1 MKDKIKVQVI
11 GATGYGGIGIID
23 LLSSHPNFQIISL
36 LAKDKFGKTINNF
49 YPHLNNISELMVEEV
64 TQNAIGKDA
73 NVIIFTT
80 PDTVAMQMIEPIYE
94 RLMKNN
100 IKIIDFSGDF
110 RFKNIND
117 YEEYA
122 QKHPKLNKF
131 QHSAKNLLD
140 KSVYGLPELF
150 KDEIKDARIV
160 GNPGCFAVSM
170 ILGIAPLN
178 KLNLIDKTQIN
189 IDSTTGTS
197 GAGKSLNEIQHFSNM
212 ESNFIPYRA
221 LSHQHVTEVKKVAS
235 SLGNTIEN
243 IHFVPHL
250 INTTR
255 GIMSSIHI
263 ELIEKTTKN
272 KLLKIFQ
279 DYYRTDY
286 FIRIIDNPPSLKNVR
301 GSNYCD
307 ISIDVDEKGKHA
319 VIFSAIDNLMKGQSS
334 NAVQCLNI
342 MYGLNEKTGL
352 ERAPLYP

>member
-64 TQNAIGKDA
+64 TQNAIGKDVD
-73 NVIIFTT
+73 VIIFTT
-80 PDTVAMQMIEPIYE
+80 PDTVAMQIIEPIYE
-94 RLMKNN
+94 KLVQNN

-110 RFKNIND
+110 RFKDIND

-122 QKHPKLNKF
+122 QKHPKLNRS
-131 QHSAKNLLD
+131 QHSAKNLLN

-150 KDEIKDARIV
+150 KDEIKDASIV

-178 KLNLIDKTQIN
+178 KLKLIDKTQIN

-221 LSHQHVTEVKKVAS
+221 LSHQHVTEVKKVIS
-235 SLGNTIEN
+235 NLGNKIEN

-272 KLLKIFQ
+272 KLLKIFK
-279 DYYRTDY
+279 DYYTTDH

-307 ISIDVDEKGKHA
+307 ISIDVDETGKHA
-319 VIFSAIDNLMKGQSS
+319 VVFSAIDNLMKGQSS